1 MKIQT
6 YKKINAVLFATMFL
20 CVGLAFWSGQT
31 FIAFLAI
38 GCYMALISLLKT
50 RIRGIL
56 ADERQIAVAQ
66 KASEVS
72 FKILLPTLLFA
83 SVALI
88 SAAGENDFYYLKG
101 LGIILSYITS
111 LGTLIYFLTF
121 LYFNKIS
128 GGNIKND

>member
-20 CVGLAFWSGQT
+20 CVGLALWSRQA

-66 KASEVS
+66 KASEIS
-72 FKILLPTLLFA
+72 FKILLPLLLFA
-83 SVALI
+83 SVALF
-88 SAAGENDFYYLKG
+88 AGGGKQEFYYVRA
-101 LGIILSYITS
+101 LGIVLSYITS
-111 LGTLIYFLTF
+111 LGSLIYFLTF